1 MKMALKS
8 CAHSIGGNN
17 ADITYLLPVIHMTV
31 RDWYDDDEFDDDEE
45 LKGVNGTENS
55 IDLNDEELM
64 EQLLDDGG
72 VELDLSN
79 NNVAVAE
86 DDDSSLR
93 ESIKDMKVADLKS
106 ELKARK
112 LKVSGSKK
120 ELQDRLVDALKKGGG
135 SK

>member
-1 MKMALKS
+1 
-8 CAHSIGGNN
+8 
-17 ADITYLLPVIHMTV
+17 MTV

-45 LKGVNGTENS
+45 DGVSTENS

-64 EQLLDDGG
+64 EQLLVNGG

-79 NNVAVAE
+79 NNVAVAA

-112 LKVSGSKK
+112 LKVSGSKR

-135 SK
+135 GK